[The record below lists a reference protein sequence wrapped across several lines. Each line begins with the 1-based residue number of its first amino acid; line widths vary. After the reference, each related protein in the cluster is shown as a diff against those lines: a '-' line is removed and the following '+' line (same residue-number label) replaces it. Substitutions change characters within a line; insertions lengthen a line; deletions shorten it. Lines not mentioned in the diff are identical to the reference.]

1 MRELCLMP
9 WLRVTAQ
16 RTPKGVPL
24 YPQTLHPVTIHTAA
38 GGEMCPE
45 NRTENDENPGK
56 TTVFLVEYK

>member
-1 MRELCLMP
+1 MRCTNCALCPGSGLP
-9 WLRVTAQ
+9 TQ

-24 YPQTLHPVTIHTAA
+24 YPQTLHQITVHTAA

-56 TTVFLVEYK
+56 TTVFLV